1 MPRIN
6 AATVAE
12 HRARQRAA
20 LLDAARALLL
30 DGGWSALRFGALAA
44 RAGIARPTVY
54 SYFRTR
60 DDLVVALC
68 EVELPLVA
76 ADIERAVRRAGTPRE
91 RLAAF
96 VRAQLRAA
104 GRSGPDGY
112 RIAHALVD
120 APLPD
125 QTRQRIMALHR
136 ELMPSPVPLLAEL
149 GHPYPALAAAMVRSL
164 VNAAV
169 AAVDAGEPPHRVSR
183 VAVHA
188 VLDGL
193 GNQESLGKS
202 V

>member
-20 LLDAARALLL
+20 LLAAARALLL
-30 DGGWSALRFGALAA
+30 AGGWTALTFGVLAT
-44 RAGIARPTVY
+44 RTGIARPTVY

-60 DDLVVALC
+60 DDVVVALC
-68 EVELPLVA
+68 EAELPLVA

-104 GRSGPDGY
+104 GRSGGDGY
-112 RIAHALVD
+112 RIAHALVE

-125 QTRQRIMALHR
+125 QTRRRIMALHR
-136 ELMPSPVPLLAEL
+136 ELMPSPVSLLEDL
-149 GHPYPALAAAMVRSL
+149 GHPYPALAAALVQSL

-169 AAVDAGEPPHRVSR
+169 AAVHAGEPPHRVSR
-183 VAVHA
+183 ITVRA

-193 GNQESLGKS
+193 ASPDSLGKS

>member
-30 DGGWSALRFGALAA
+30 DGGWPALKFGGLAA
-44 RAGIARPTVY
+44 RTGIARPTVY

-60 DDLVVALC
+60 DDVVVALC
-68 EVELPLVA
+68 EAELPLVA

-104 GRSGPDGY
+104 GSGSDGY
-112 RIAHALVD
+112 RIAHALIE

-125 QTRQRIMALHR
+125 QTRRRIMALHR
-136 ELMPSPVPLLAEL
+136 ELMPSPVPLLEDL
-149 GHPYPALAAAMVRSL
+149 GHPYPALAATLVQSL

-169 AAVDAGEPPHRVSR
+169 AAMDAGEPPHRVSQVTVR
-183 VAVHA
+183 AVM
-188 VLDGL
+188 DGL
-193 GNQESLGKS
+193 GGQDSLGKS